1 MRACVSLIVLSVMF
15 CACLWMLCNMFVC
28 LVCDLPCD
36 GGWCVC
42 LCAVCEVFACFL
54 LEVCSCVLCVSY
66 NVTLPVLFFAGF
78 RMMYAFVRCV

>member
-1 MRACVSLIVLSVMF
+1 MRACVLRVVHCVMLSVML

-66 NVTLPVLFFAGF
+66 NVTLCVFAG
-78 RMMYAFVRCV
+78 VRL